1 VDSKA
6 ECDQLNL
13 AHLARKQTNAS
24 SHLGLV
30 QYRFRIREGSPRKQR
45 TIQPLRIHFL
55 SRPTLRYS
63 RQRWYL
69 LSMYRSSQLK
79 SKHQKDSL

>member
-1 VDSKA
+1 MDSKA

-30 QYRFRIREGSPRKQR
+30 QYRFRIREGRPEGIRKTPIVMR
-45 TIQPLRIHFL
+45 LVWRLIIL
-55 SRPTLRYS
+55 SAL
-63 RQRWYL
+63 
-69 LSMYRSSQLK
+69 
-79 SKHQKDSL
+79 